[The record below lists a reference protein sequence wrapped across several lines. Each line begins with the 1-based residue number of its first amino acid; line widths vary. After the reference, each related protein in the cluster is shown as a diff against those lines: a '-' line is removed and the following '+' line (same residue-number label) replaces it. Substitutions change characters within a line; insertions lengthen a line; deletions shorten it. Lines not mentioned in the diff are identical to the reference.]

1 MPGVM
6 GWETTAS
13 GEWCNRCQLDV
24 GKKED
29 SAPNNTREYIHLPVL
44 TQLIAQKILV
54 MFFYVMKIHQTVKNQ
69 LLTVESSVVAFM
81 AAGVVGAGGVIAVR
95 EGHIPKD

>member
-1 MPGVM
+1 
-6 GWETTAS
+6 
-13 GEWCNRCQLDV
+13 
-24 GKKED
+24 
-29 SAPNNTREYIHLPVL
+29 
-44 TQLIAQKILV
+44 